1 LPGDFDAP
9 NPVVDMN
16 IAALREMSQAEKDAF
31 LARLPE
37 FAGAHTRPRRTDEP
51 IRSRTLLL

>member
-1 LPGDFDAP
+1 
-9 NPVVDMN
+9 MN